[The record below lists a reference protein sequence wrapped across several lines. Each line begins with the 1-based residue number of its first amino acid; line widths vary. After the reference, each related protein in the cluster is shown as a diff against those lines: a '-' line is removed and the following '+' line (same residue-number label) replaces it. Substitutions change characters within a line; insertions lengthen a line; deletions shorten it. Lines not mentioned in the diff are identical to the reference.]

1 MSENFYGDLPAFPD
15 FSGLGDPA
23 NFHPAPVDW
32 HVVVVDVMDSTRAL
46 REGKYRDVNTLGAAA
61 IAAATQA
68 AAPVEIPYAFGGD
81 GATFLVPPSR
91 LPHVRR
97 ALHGIRGLGRSNF
110 DLALRVGDLPVQAV
124 LDEGLRLDVA
134 RFDLNSGRTIAFFR
148 GGGVSRAEEIVKGG
162 QDGLADSHAEPVP
175 DLRGI
180 SCRWQPVPSRRG
192 RILSILVEARPGAPH
207 DLYPAVL
214 NEIEGILEEGLHAAN
229 PIVPEVM
236 SYRSADECRR
246 AERKLHASPFESR
259 YFKRIVEILAAVA
272 VFALRVPP
280 VVFDPAAYARAMR
293 THSDY
298 RKFDDVLRMVIDASP
313 GEAEALRNA
322 FEARRARG
330 EIHYGIHES
339 DSAIMTCLV
348 ESMKD
353 GGHIHFVDGG
363 DGGYTIAARELKAQK
378 KAPAL

>member
-1 MSENFYGDLPAFPD
+1 MSEDFYGDLPAFPE
-15 FSGLGDPA
+15 FSGLGDSS
-23 NFHPAPVDW
+23 NFHPAPPDW

-46 REGKYRDVNTLGAAA
+46 GEGKYRDVNTLGAAA

-68 AAPVEIPYAFGGD
+68 AAPIEIPFAFGGD

-91 LPHVRR
+91 LPVVRQ
-97 ALHGIRGLGRSNF
+97 ALHGIRGMAHSHF
-110 DLALRVGDLPVQAV
+110 DLTLRVGDVPVKTV

-148 GGGVSRAEEIVKGG
+148 GGGISRAEEIVKSAGPVAP
-162 QDGLADSHAEPVP
+162 DAEPEPIP

-180 SCRWQPVPSRRG
+180 SCRWQPVPARRG

-207 DLYPAVL
+207 GVYQDVL
-214 NEIEGILEEGLHAAN
+214 GEIEGILEEGLHAAN
-229 PIVPEVM
+229 PIEPSVM
-236 SYRSADECRR
+236 SYRSAAACRR
-246 AERKLHASPFESR
+246 AERRLHASPFEFGYLAR
-259 YFKRIVEILAAVA
+259 VLEILAAVA
-272 VFALRVPP
+272 VFALRLPP
-280 VVFDPAAYARAMR
+280 MVFDPAAYARAMR

-313 GEAEALRNA
+313 REAEALRNA

-330 EIHYGIHES
+330 EIHFGIHES
-339 DSAIMTCLV
+339 GTAIMTCLV
-348 ESMKD
+348 ESMRD

-363 DGGYTIAARELKAQK
+363 DGGYTLAARELKDQK
-378 KAPAL
+378 RATAS